1 MSAKILNNFLS
12 LFIYLFL
19 VRRNDIFYFI
29 LSKHFSLFSL
39 FFVFDV
45 RTINNKQFSKL
56 YLFIVSASVIFR
68 DSVSR

>member
-1 MSAKILNNFLS
+1 MSAKILNFLS
-12 LFIYLFL
+12 LFIYLIL
-19 VRRNDIFYFI
+19 VKRNAIFYFT
-29 LSKHFSLFSL
+29 LSEHFSHFKGFW
-39 FFVFDV
+39 FFGV